1 MTKSPKDF
9 SSSDSRFTPEARK
22 NKMSA
27 VIGLCFYVR
36 RISQLI
42 AQLNHSPFPK
52 ERNTFFLRDFSS
64 FMIQS
69 AWKLKAKLLTRTFV
83 FLEGVIHQ
91 WEVEHNGSL
100 WIIIIQKHI
109 TLFGLLLIFL
119 THFNFWKR
127 YFPLLAILLS
137 QLQNLLS
144 KNKCHSDRIPANHYD
159 CSYNLQ
165 RQRLFHKIS
174 DRNPSSRL
182 HKTISLAG
190 DTEE

>member
-69 AWKLKAKLLTRTFV
+69 AWKLKAKLLTWTFV

-109 TLFGLLLIFL
+109 TLFGLQKCSANINECQWV
-119 THFNFWKR
+119 HFFFPHRGIWFHAFAS
-127 YFPLLAILLS
+127 YTLPLQMPVGQTIPLLPS
-137 QLQNLLS
+137 VKQQQN
-144 KNKCHSDRIPANHYD
+144 
-159 CSYNLQ
+159 
-165 RQRLFHKIS
+165 
-174 DRNPSSRL
+174 
-182 HKTISLAG
+182 
-190 DTEE
+190 